1 MEAFSINSLI
11 TERIIELTETQP
23 SGIPEL
29 LQHLLNTKA
38 KMLRPTL
45 TFLAAGVDLADER
58 VWQEVPARLVDAGAA
73 IELVHISSLYHDDI
87 IDSDD
92 FRRGV
97 SSANAEFGVPKALI
111 AGDFLFALAL
121 DLAVNLSFAS
131 VRILTEAFRKMC
143 YGQMFEITRT
153 VETLDQYYEL
163 IDHKTVQLMIS
174 AVKLGLELNENGENE
189 SDAWS
194 EFTFNF
200 GRAFQLA
207 DDRRDNAEVLERVG
221 ADWAEFESYSSRAR
235 RAAGRFSNP
244 RLTET
249 LQTLIAQLK

>member
-1 MEAFSINSLI
+1 MGILRINTLI
-11 TERIIELTETQP
+11 TDRIIDLTAAQP

-29 LQHLLNTKA
+29 LQHLLNSRA

-45 TFLAAGVDLADER
+45 TFLAAGVDLEDLRA
-58 VWQEVPARLVDAGAA
+58 VPPSLVDAGAA

-97 SSANAEFGVPKALI
+97 SSANAEFGIPKALI

-121 DLAVNLSFAS
+121 DLAVNLSYAS
-131 VRILTEAFRKMC
+131 VRILTEAFHKMC

-153 VETLDQYYEL
+153 VDTLYQYYDL

-174 AVKLGLELNENGENE
+174 AVKLGLELNPNSEIQR
-189 SDAWS
+189 DAWLDYA
-194 EFTFNF
+194 FNF

-221 ADWAEFESYSSRAR
+221 ADAAEFDLHRSRAR
-235 RAAGRFSNP
+235 QAAARFSSP
-244 RLTET
+244 RLTEA

>member
-1 MEAFSINSLI
+1 MSYSRINRLI
-11 TERIIELTETQP
+11 TNRIIELTDAQP
-23 SGIPEL
+23 SGIPLL

-45 TFLAAGVDLADER
+45 TFLAAGSDLTDER
-58 VWQEVPARLVDAGAA
+58 VWQDVPARLIDAGAA

-97 SSANAEFGVPKALI
+97 SSANAKFGIPKALI

-121 DLAVNLSFAS
+121 DLAINLGFTS
-131 VRILTEAFRKMC
+131 VQILTEAFRKMC
-143 YGQMFEITRT
+143 FGQMFEITRT
-153 VETLDQYYEL
+153 IENLEQYYKL
-163 IDHKTVQLMIS
+163 IDNKTVQLMLS
-174 AVKLGLELNENGENE
+174 AVKLGLELNPEREAE
-189 SDAWS
+189 ADLWL

-207 DDRRDNAEVLERVG
+207 DDRRDHAEVLERVG
-221 ADWAEFESYSSRAR
+221 ADGAEFDYYSARAVGV
-235 RAAGRFSNP
+235 AAEFRKAG
-244 RLTET
+244 LAET
-249 LQTLIAQLK
+249 LKTLVKQLQ